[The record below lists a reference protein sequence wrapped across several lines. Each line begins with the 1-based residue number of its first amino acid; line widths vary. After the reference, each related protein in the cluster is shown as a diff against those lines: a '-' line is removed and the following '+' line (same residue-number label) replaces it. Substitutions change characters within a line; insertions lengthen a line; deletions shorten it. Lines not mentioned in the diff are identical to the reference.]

1 MGKKIHAPPDYY
13 LGSLAEWES
22 LTRSQRQYHKN
33 KPFRSRRCKEYTKS
47 KMGGQIYPPP
57 EHYPGTVS
65 DWESLT
71 KSQRK
76 TFKRKTGVSR
86 ILAPPA
92 SYQGTTADW
101 ESFSHQKRYH
111 LRHDGAEYRANRKA
125 RRDQKRTDPAF
136 KATMAVVT
144 AGYRKKYIAKD
155 PEGHK
160 ARSLVHAATASEK
173 RRTDPVERERARA
186 YAKAYYINNAQKRA
200 DPAFK
205 AAMALHKVEYRKK
218 HIAKDPE
225 GHKARSLVHAATVL
239 EKRRTDPVERERAR
253 AYAKAWSD
261 ANPDKMRESQQ
272 RYKLKRNMIF
282 YEMFGEGLGM

>member
-1 MGKKIHAPPDYY
+1 
-13 LGSLAEWES
+13 
-22 LTRSQRQYHKN
+22 
-33 KPFRSRRCKEYTKS
+33 
-47 KMGGQIYPPP
+47 MGGRTYPPP

-125 RRDQKRTDPAF
+125 LRDHPDRKLVSD
-136 KATMAVVT
+136 AT
-144 AGYRKKYIAKD
+144 
-155 PEGHK
+155 
-160 ARSLVHAATASEK
+160 
-173 RRTDPVERERARA
+173 
-186 YAKAYYINNAQKRA
+186 AKAYYINNAQKRA

-225 GHKARSLVHAATVL
+225 GHKERSLVYAATAS
-239 EKRRTDPVERERAR
+239 EKRRTDPVERERERAR
-253 AYAKAWSD
+253 AKAWSD

-272 RYKLKRNMIF
+272 RYKLKRKMIF